1 MKNLNVIYVFF
12 NHMSNLRLHFSRNV
26 LKMSVGI
33 NFCVINYVQL
43 TIFTQQNESSAA
55 IKNSK
60 GGQRRDGVGEEE
72 EEEEKRERPKLDLI
86 IARCDKLN
94 FTRKL

>member
-1 MKNLNVIYVFF
+1 MSLKSLSSFF
-12 NHMSNLRLHFSRNV
+12 SKCTRNV
-26 LKMSVGI
+26 GWI
-33 NFCVINYVQL
+33 NSCVINYVQL
-43 TIFTQQNESSAA
+43 TISTQQNGSSAA